1 MSLSSV
7 SISILAREK
16 AGRVICKCYE
26 TRAQRLQSLPG
37 LSKNRI
43 PLNLRL
49 CKALAGCLPPKTT
62 KQTAE

>member
-1 MSLSSV
+1 MSLPPV
-7 SISILAREK
+7 FISILAREK

-26 TRAQRLQSLPG
+26 TRAQGLQSLPG

-49 CKALAGCLPPKTT
+49 SKAPPDRLPPKTT

>member
-7 SISILAREK
+7 FISILAREK
-16 AGRVICKCYE
+16 AGRVICNCHE
-26 TRAQRLQSLPG
+26 TRAQGLQSLAG

-49 CKALAGCLPPKTT
+49 GKALAGCLPPKTK
-62 KQTAE
+62 KQTAQ